1 MILYALFTIYNYNRL
16 AEDIYRARIS
26 KRPTLLIYILKLK
39 MSATFEKKKAK
50 VVVVINLTE
59 IL

>member
-1 MILYALFTIYNYNRL
+1 
-16 AEDIYRARIS
+16 
-26 KRPTLLIYILKLK
+26 

-59 IL
+59 ILEVTREFKLSA